1 MERKI
6 KPLKKITVE
15 ESLKYIPAKDDL
27 YSNYIY
33 FYTITSCEDDE
44 GWDKVEYFTKR
55 LRKNLAN

>member
-1 MERKI
+1 MERLI

-15 ESLKYIPAKDDL
+15 ESLKYLPAKDDL

-33 FYTITSCEDDE
+33 FYTITPMED

-55 LRKNLAN
+55 LRKA